1 MIRPIGIAQR
11 YPRSACRVRRVAQI
25 PAANHTA
32 RMHDAPHGLHDRPTP
47 RCSGLR
53 AAVAGL
59 AALLW
64 AAGGCDPKTSDR
76 DLILLDPPGALER
89 LHAGGTLFQKEHVGC
104 WVDPRSAPEYAAG
117 HIAGAINVPLSR
129 MTEEAPVR
137 LAGHNLFVVYGDGFQ
152 DPMAKAGAKRLI
164 ELGFKDVFVMDGG
177 LRAWQKDGY
186 KVVTGSLP
194 QGGEPEPAKPAAP
207 PGEGAEVPE
216 EQLP

>member
-1 MIRPIGIAQR
+1 MNAAPIGLLSHLPSNR
-11 YPRSACRVRRVAQI
+11 PVRGTIRTRATVA
-25 PAANHTA
+25 A
-32 RMHDAPHGLHDRPTP
+32 
-47 RCSGLR
+47 
-53 AAVAGL
+53 L
-59 AALLW
+59 AALLG
-64 AAGGCDPKTSDR
+64 AAAGCDPKTSDR

-89 LHAGGTLFQKEHVGC
+89 LHSGGTLFEKGHVGC
-104 WVDPRSAPEYAAG
+104 WVDPRSAAEYAQG

-186 KVVTGSLP
+186 KVVSGSLP
-194 QGGEPEPAKPAAP
+194 QGGEPEPEKPAAP
-207 PGEGAEVPE
+207 AGEGAEVPE
-216 EQLP
+216 EQRP